1 MVDQFTF
8 FKKDLQRFLPE
19 KQGWTAKLCLRML
32 LEQRLYAIFI
42 YRFGR
47 WIYFEAKGGIM
58 LILLKII
65 YILIN
70 KIFVELLLGM
80 YIPSDCTIG
89 PGLYINNFQGLVINP
104 NVTIGENCSI
114 GHGVIIGTAAD
125 GTPRAPVIGDNVFI
139 GSRAIMIGAI
149 TIGDNVRIG
158 ANAVVNRDVPSNV
171 TVAGVPAKIVKRF
184 GDQLTSTF

>member
-1 MVDQFTF
+1 MADQFGF

-19 KQGWTAKLCLRML
+19 KQGWTAKLCLQML
-32 LEQRLYAIFI
+32 LEQRIYAIFI
-42 YRFGR
+42 YRLGR
-47 WIYFEAKGGIM
+47 WTCCEAKGGI
-58 LILLKII
+58 ILLPLKIL

-80 YIPSDCTIG
+80 YIPADCKIG

-114 GHGVIIGTAAD
+114 GHGVIIGTAGD
-125 GTPRAPVIGDNVFI
+125 GTSRAPVIGNNAFV
-139 GSRAIMIGAI
+139 GSRSIIIGPI
-149 TIGDNVRIG
+149 TIGNNVRIG

-171 TVAGVPAKIVKRF
+171 TVAGVPAKIVRHYN
-184 GDQLTSTF
+184 Q